1 MAETENLTFEV
12 PMLYNRQRLL
22 ALMDRFD
29 LVGVVAATP
38 ENIYYLSGH
47 ASWSQNGYRY
57 GGSQVYVV
65 FPRDPAQSPA
75 LLIPSGDAAYAA
87 LDEVWLKEA
96 YIYGRP
102 RKPVIPDPNKLR
114 KEEKRTL
121 ALTESEPKG
130 TTPEK
135 ALAQLIK
142 EKGIDRGRIGMDH
155 FGIPLTVYEKIKST
169 LPHAALFPASMFFR
183 YVRMIKTP
191 GEIQR
196 LRESAALNERAINA
210 MLRAAK
216 PGVKESELAGI
227 YKGEVAKA
235 GGQVYWM
242 HMNVSRGGNSPVLK
256 ENVLQKADIF
266 RVDMGCSIN
275 GYHADVCKSGC
286 VGAQPTDEHRK
297 RYNAVQTGVLKS
309 VEKLKPGA
317 LPQDLFETMVAGVR
331 AAGIP
336 DYSNFFL
343 GHTIGL
349 EAREFPFILGPAE
362 EVDDPF
368 LPNTSNVPMEPGMTV
383 NMEASSQVMGWG
395 SVQVEYTLAV
405 TNDGHEHLIQPEQKL
420 FTLPLQ

>member
-1 MAETENLTFEV
+1 
-12 PMLYNRQRLL
+12 MLYNKERLL
-22 ALMDRFD
+22 ALMDKHD
-29 LVGVVAATP
+29 LAGVVAATP

-65 FPRDPAQSPA
+65 YPRDPAHSPA
-75 LLIPSGDAAYAA
+75 LLIPSGDAPYAG

-102 RKPVIPDPNKLR
+102 RKAIVPDPNKLC

-121 ALTESEPKG
+121 EINESEPKG
-130 TTPEK
+130 ATPEK
-135 ALAQLIK
+135 ALAELIK
-142 EKGIDRGRIGMDH
+142 DKGMGRGRIGMDH
-155 FGIPLTVYEKIKST
+155 FAIPLTIYNKIGSY
-169 LPHAALFPASMFFR
+169 LPEAKLLPASMFFR

-196 LRESAALNERAINA
+196 LGNSAALNERAINA

-216 PGVKESELAGI
+216 PGVKESELACI

-242 HMNVSRGGNSPVLK
+242 HMNISRGGNSPVIND
-256 ENVLQKADIF
+256 NVLQKGDIF

-286 VGAQPTDEHRK
+286 VGAEPTDEHHK
-297 RYNAVQTGVLKS
+297 RYNAVQAGVLKS
-309 VEKLKPGA
+309 VEKLKPGV
-317 LPQDLFETMVAGVR
+317 LNQELFETMVAGVR
-331 AAGIP
+331 ANGIP
-336 DYSNFFL
+336 DYANFFV

-349 EAREFPFILGPAE
+349 EAREFPFLLGPAE

-368 LPNTSNVPMEPGMTV
+368 LPNTSNVPMEAGMTV
-383 NMEASSQVMGWG
+383 NLEASSQVMGWG

-405 TNDGHEHLIQPEQKL
+405 TDRGHENVIVPDQKL

>member
-1 MAETENLTFEV
+1 
-12 PMLYNRQRLL
+12 MLYNKERLL

-29 LVGVVAATP
+29 LAGVVAATA

-65 FPRDPAQSPA
+65 YPRDPAKSPA
-75 LLIPSGDAAYAA
+75 LLIPSGDAAYAG
-87 LDEVWLKEA
+87 LEDVWLKEV
-96 YIYGRP
+96 YIYGRA
-102 RKPVIPDPNKLR
+102 RKAIIPDPNKLC

-121 ALTESEPKG
+121 EINESEPKG
-130 TTPEK
+130 ATPEK
-135 ALAQLIK
+135 ALARLIID
-142 EKGIDRGRIGMDH
+142 KGMARGRIGMDH
-155 FGIPLTVYEKIKST
+155 FGIPLTIYHKIAANLPEAT
-169 LPHAALFPASMFFR
+169 LAPASMFFR
-183 YVRMIKTP
+183 RVRMIKTP
-191 GEIQR
+191 DEIQR
-196 LRESAALNERAINA
+196 LGESAALNERAINA

-242 HMNVSRGGNSPVLK
+242 HMNISRGGNSPVIK
-256 ENVLQKADIF
+256 DHVLQKGDIF

-286 VGAQPTDEHRK
+286 VGAEPADEHRK
-297 RYNAVQTGVLKS
+297 RYHAIQAGVLKS
-309 VEKLKPGA
+309 VEALRPGV
-317 LPQDLFETMVAGVR
+317 LNQELFEAMVAGVR
-331 AAGIP
+331 ANGIP
-336 DYSNFFL
+336 DYANFFV

-349 EAREFPFILGPAE
+349 EAREFPFLLGPAE
-362 EVDDPF
+362 ELDDPF
-368 LPNTSNVPMEPGMTV
+368 LPNTSNVPMEAGMTV
-383 NMEASSQVMGWG
+383 NLEASNQVMGWG

-405 TNDGHEHLIQPEQKL
+405 TDTGHEHLITPDQRL